1 MNSVRPGASS
11 RACSQDRPETTN
23 DQLRPVLFVYMLC
36 DAPRMKSGL
45 AGLLIVLATSGLTG
59 QDSKERVLNQ
69 PPFAVHSAF
78 WPNLHHVLW
87 AEAWGR
93 RPPSQESAAGALP
106 EPLTAELTAEERRA
120 WDAAVSY
127 YDEEIADLHPLF
139 QMRSIRKAMIGA
151 GTDLSATGLE
161 PAHHDVLIGA
171 APLYRKYWWP
181 AHDSANRTWV
191 TDSLSKVAALTPAVP
206 DRLARLYGVPW
217 FTSAVRVDI
226 VRVANREG
234 AFTSID
240 PAPAHIT
247 ISSSAPNG
255 QGWTAAEIL
264 FHESS
269 HALVFPL
276 MDDFA
281 AELRTQ
287 RKVSRQLWHV
297 ALFYL
302 TGEVVRHALAE
313 RGTAYEPYLYSTG
326 LFDRAWPELRAPIE
340 SYWKSYVD
348 GEVPR
353 DVAIRNVVS
362 AIEGADMSVGDY
374 FTDVLFSWR
383 LGDVAAIL
391 VLALWVAYSSR
402 PIRNPRA
409 LLVFLVVT
417 VLLALTVRTL
427 THPLANVLLHVLATG
442 FSLGVA
448 AALVS
453 SVAARLRVI
462 RVVLAVIAATL
473 GYGAGRG
480 LGIAAVWL

>member
-1 MNSVRPGASS
+1 MRN
-11 RACSQDRPETTN
+11 
-23 DQLRPVLFVYMLC
+23 
-36 DAPRMKSGL
+36 GL
-45 AGLLIVLATSGLTG
+45 VCVWIVLATPGLIAQG
-59 QDSKERVLNQ
+59 SKELVLNQ
-69 PPFAVHSAF
+69 TPFAVHSAF
-78 WPNLHHVLW
+78 WPNLHHLLW
-87 AEAWGR
+87 AEAWAR
-93 RPPSQESAAGALP
+93 RPPSEETAAGALP
-106 EPLTAELTAEERRA
+106 EPLVTAQLTAEERRA

-139 QMRSIRKAMIGA
+139 EMRSIRKAMIAA
-151 GTDLSATGLE
+151 GTELSATGLE
-161 PAHHDVLIGA
+161 PAHREVLIGA
-171 APLYRKYWWP
+171 ASVYRKHWWP

-191 TDSLSKVAALTPAVP
+191 TDALSKVATLTPVVP
-206 DRLARLYGVPW
+206 ERLARLYGMPW
-217 FTSAVRVDI
+217 FTSAVRVDV

-255 QGWTAAEIL
+255 QGWMAAEIL

-276 MDDFA
+276 MNDFA

-287 RKVSRQLWHV
+287 RKVSRQLWHA
-297 ALFYL
+297 ALFFL
-302 TGEVVRHALAE
+302 TGEVVRQALAE
-313 RGTAYEPYLYSTG
+313 RGNAYEPYLYSTG
-326 LFDRAWPELRAPIE
+326 LFRRAWPELRAPIE
-340 SYWKSYVD
+340 SYWKPYVN

-374 FTDVLFSWR
+374 FTDIAFSWR
-383 LGDVAAIL
+383 LGDVVAIF
-391 VLALWVAYSSR
+391 VLAFWVAYSSR

-409 LLVFLVVT
+409 LLLFLAVTVFLV
-417 VLLALTVRTL
+417 LTVRTL
-427 THPLANVLLHVLATG
+427 THPIANVVLHVLATG
-442 FSLGVA
+442 LSLGVA

-453 SVAARLRVI
+453 RVAARLKMI

-473 GYGAGRG
+473 GYVAGRG
-480 LGIAAVWL
+480 LGIAAIWL

>member
-1 MNSVRPGASS
+1 
-11 RACSQDRPETTN
+11 
-23 DQLRPVLFVYMLC
+23 MLC
-36 DAPRMKSGL
+36 DAPHMKHGL
-45 AGLLIVLATSGLTG
+45 AGLLIVIATPGLFAQG
-59 QDSKERVLNQ
+59 SKELVLNQ
-69 PPFAVHSAF
+69 PPFVVHSAF
-78 WPNLHHVLW
+78 WPNLHHLLW
-87 AEAWGR
+87 AEAWAR
-93 RPPSQESAAGALP
+93 RSPSEEKAAGVLP
-106 EPLTAELTAEERRA
+106 EPLTAKLTAAERRA

-127 YDEEIADLHPLF
+127 YDKEIADLHPLF
-139 QMRSIRKAMIGA
+139 EMRSMRKAMIAA

-161 PAHHDVLIGA
+161 AAHHEVLIGA
-171 APLYRKYWWP
+171 APVYRKYWWA
-181 AHDSANRTWV
+181 AHDAANRTWV

-206 DRLARLYGVPW
+206 GRLARLYGMEW
-217 FTSAVRVDI
+217 FTSAVRVDV

-255 QGWTAAEIL
+255 QGWMAAEIL

-276 MDDFA
+276 MDAFA

-302 TGEVVRHALAE
+302 TGEVVKQALAQ
-313 RGTAYEPYLYSTG
+313 RGIAYEPYLYNTG

-340 SYWKSYVD
+340 RYWKPFVN

-353 DVAIRNVVS
+353 DVAVRNVVS

-374 FTDVLFSWR
+374 FTDIALSWR
-383 LGDVAAIL
+383 LGDVVAVF

-409 LLVFLVVT
+409 LIVFVVVT
-417 VLLALTVRTL
+417 VFLLSPCVRLLTPSPTFFSTCSPQASASALRVR
-427 THPLANVLLHVLATG
+427 
-442 FSLGVA
+442 
-448 AALVS
+448 S
-453 SVAARLRVI
+453 SVEWHHGSGRS
-462 RVVLAVIAATL
+462 VLSL
-473 GYGAGRG
+473 
-480 LGIAAVWL
+480 LLLLQL

>member
-1 MNSVRPGASS
+1 MKR
-11 RACSQDRPETTN
+11 CFTT
-23 DQLRPVLFVYMLC
+23 F
-36 DAPRMKSGL
+36 
-45 AGLLIVLATSGLTG
+45 LIVLATPGLIAQG
-59 QDSKERVLNQ
+59 SKELVRTQ

-87 AEAWGR
+87 AEAWAR
-93 RPPSQESAAGALP
+93 RPPSEESAAGALP
-106 EPLTAELTAEERRA
+106 EPLVTAHLTADERRA

-139 QMRSIRKAMIGA
+139 EMRSIRKAMIAA
-151 GTDLSATGLE
+151 GTDISATGLE
-161 PAHHDVLIGA
+161 PAHHEVLLRA
-171 APLYRKYWWP
+171 APVYRKHWWP

-191 TDSLSKVAALTPAVP
+191 VDSLSKVAELTPDVP
-206 DRLARLYGVPW
+206 ERLARLYGVPW
-217 FTSAVRVDI
+217 FTSAVRVDV

-255 QGWTAAEIL
+255 QQWSAAEIL

-276 MDDFA
+276 MDAFA

-302 TGEVVRHALAE
+302 TGEVVRQALAE
-313 RGTAYEPYLYSTG
+313 RRIAYEPYLYNTG

-340 SYWKSYVD
+340 SHWKPYVN

-353 DVAIRNVVS
+353 DAAIRNVVS

-374 FTDVLFSWR
+374 FTDVFFSWR

-417 VLLALTVRTL
+417 VFLALAVGTL
-427 THPLANVLLHVLATG
+427 THTVANVLLHAVATG
-442 FSLGVA
+442 LSLGVA

-453 SVAARLRVI
+453 SVAARSRMI
-462 RVVLAVIAATL
+462 RVALAVIAATL
-473 GYGAGRG
+473 GYVAGRG
-480 LGIAAVWL
+480 LGLAAVWL